1 MAERLSEVTSQLAAT
16 FNRGAIALGR
26 QTAMFPLAWA
36 APASSGVAALSS
48 RANLSTSARPY
59 CSIARTAISCAAR
72 SEKPIVGCA
81 ARTASAKGPP
91 PGTMVRGPGNARSA
105 AIHRARSGERH
116 RLPPILTTSALM
128 RARSKER
135 RARGE
140 CARPP
145 RPARRH
151 RASRPRRRRR
161 ARVHATTRARRDA
174 RRWSRQARYVPT
186 RE

>member
-1 MAERLSEVTSQLAAT
+1 MAARLSEVTSQLAAT
-16 FNRGAIALGR
+16 RKSLAIALGR
-26 QTAMFPLAWA
+26 QTAMLPLAWT
-36 APASSGVAALSS
+36 APASSSVAALSS
-48 RANLSTSARPY
+48 PANLSTSARPY
-59 CSIARTAISCAAR
+59 CSIARTAILCATW

-91 PGTMVRGPGNARSA
+91 PGTMVSGPGNARSA

-128 RARSKER
+128 RARSRER

-151 RASRPRRRRR
+151 RAFRPRRPRR
-161 ARVHATTRARRDA
+161 APVRATARARRDV
-174 RRWSRQARYVPT
+174 RRWSRQARYVPP
-186 RE
+186 RV